1 MKVQVHPKKL
11 RLAKKATSAACSE
24 HHSPPLVLFEVVT
37 AQAAAP
43 GWMLSSNFVVAEVT
57 VLSP

>member
-1 MKVQVHPKKL
+1 MHPKKL

-43 GWMLSSNFVVAEVT
+43 GWMLSSNFVVAEVA